1 MSADAIAVGGLG
13 FAMAVF
19 VTALFYGYQIEERRL
34 DIMEANGCVVQVV
47 AQ

>member
-1 MSADAIAVGGLG
+1 MSSDTMAACGLG
-13 FAMAVF
+13 FVMAVL
-19 VTALFYGYQIEERRL
+19 VVALFYGFHIEERKL